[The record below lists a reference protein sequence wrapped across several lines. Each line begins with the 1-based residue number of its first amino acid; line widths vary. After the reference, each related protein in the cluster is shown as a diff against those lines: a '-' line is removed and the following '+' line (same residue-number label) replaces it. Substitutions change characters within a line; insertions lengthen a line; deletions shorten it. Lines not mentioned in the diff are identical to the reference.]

1 MDFTFEINA
10 QVHTLLVNFFF
21 QPPQPQSMMQRQLG
35 TSQLP
40 NSSSHRGSMMA
51 PPTNGNMRNRQ
62 VCYYWCLYTIHI
74 MLKKF
79 VKLISPKKSYL

>member
-51 PPTNGNMRNRQ
+51 PPTNGNGKIQIVDFGSQCNPYNGG
-62 VCYYWCLYTIHI
+62 VP
-74 MLKKF
+74 
-79 VKLISPKKSYL
+79 S

>member
-1 MDFTFEINA
+1 MDFKKMPTYLPILFI
-10 QVHTLLVNFFF
+10 FF
-21 QPPQPQSMMQRQLG
+21 QPQQPQSMMQRQLG

-62 VCYYWCLYTIHI
+62 VCYC
-74 MLKKF
+74 
-79 VKLISPKKSYL
+79 

>member
-1 MDFTFEINA
+1 
-10 QVHTLLVNFFF
+10 
-21 QPPQPQSMMQRQLG
+21 MQRQLG

-62 VCYYWCLYTIHI
+62 VCYYWCLYTLHI
-74 MLKKF
+74 CIYQFFYAKKIRQIDF
-79 VKLISPKKSYL
+79 TRKILSPLEMMKIFP